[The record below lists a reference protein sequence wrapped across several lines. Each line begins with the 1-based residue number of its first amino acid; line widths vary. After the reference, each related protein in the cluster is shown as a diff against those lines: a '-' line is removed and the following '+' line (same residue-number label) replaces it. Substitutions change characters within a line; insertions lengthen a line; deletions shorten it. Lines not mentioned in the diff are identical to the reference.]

1 MIPGTRAISP
11 RPHRRTV
18 RGWAYTSMQ
27 ALRGYPVDR
36 FARELAAAEALPPEE
51 FDRRCARRLSDA
63 LEYARD
69 RVPLY
74 GGGAWAGVQGPQG
87 AEIAPWPLLEREVL
101 RARQEELLPRQHRA
115 RTSTLGTSGSSGAS
129 LAIRMSREAE
139 AWGWAH
145 RYRGLLW
152 HGLPI
157 GVRSLRLSH
166 RRRPLRDFLLGQHC
180 VSALDTPGGV
190 DDALKYLVD
199 ERPPLVAGSPSM
211 LFYLARR
218 LRERGHYAPVV
229 PFARVGGEQLFG
241 FQRAAIQQHLAGR
254 ALDSYGCTEIG
265 AIAGECEA
273 GSMHVYADHVHLEI
287 FEGERPADPGAF
299 GDIVLT
305 ALRNRAMPLVR
316 YRVGDR
322 GRLLPGR
329 CRCGLP
335 HPVLA
340 DLQARTADSFLGVDG
355 TRHHASELVTP
366 LAAVYGSGEGDG
378 IRQVQFEQVAPLAWR
393 VWVEREQDGRLGA
406 AQEDRLAGI
415 VRDVAGAGSS
425 VEVLTTRSIPRE
437 RGKFRYYRLQGG
449 SR

>member
-1 MIPGTRAISP
+1 MNPGMRPISP
-11 RPHRRTV
+11 RPHRRTL

-27 ALRGYPVDR
+27 ALRGFPVDR
-36 FARELAAAEALPPEE
+36 FARELAAAEALPPAE
-51 FDRRCARRLSDA
+51 FDRQCAERLSA
-63 LEYARD
+63 SLEFARA

-74 GGGAWAGVQGPQG
+74 QDGAWAGVQAAQG
-87 AEIAPWPLLEREVL
+87 AGIAPWPLLERKVL
-101 RARQEELLPRQHRA
+101 RTRRDELLPLSRRGRGVTH
-115 RTSTLGTSGSSGAS
+115 RTSGTSGAALKIKLSH
-129 LAIRMSREAE
+129 EAE

-145 RYRGLLW
+145 RYRALLW

-166 RRRPLRDFLLGQHC
+166 QRRPLRDFLLGQHC
-180 VSALDTPGGV
+180 VSALDVPGAV
-190 DDALKYLVD
+190 DAALKYLED
-199 ERPPLVAGSPSM
+199 ERPPLVSGSPSM
-211 LFYLARR
+211 LFYFARC
-218 LRERGHYAPVV
+218 LRESGHYAPVV

-241 FQRAAIQQHLAGR
+241 FQRAAIQQHLAAR
-254 ALDSYGCTEIG
+254 VLDSYGCTEIG
-265 AIAGECEA
+265 AVAGECEA

-287 FEGERPADPGAF
+287 FDGAEPVEPGAL

-340 DLQARTADSFLGVDG
+340 DLQARTADAFIGGDG
-355 TRHHASELVTP
+355 ARHQAGELVTR
-366 LAAVYGSGEGDG
+366 LDAIYASREADG
-378 IRQVQFEQVAPLAWR
+378 IRQVQFEQVEPLAWR
-393 VWVEREQDGRLGA
+393 VWIEREQEGRLDA
-406 AQEDRLAGI
+406 ALEERVTAI
-415 VRDVAGAGSS
+415 VHEVAGSGSG
-425 VEVLTTRSIPRE
+425 VEVRSVRSLPRE

-449 SR
+449 N